1 MSKVFPGQWLHLIR
15 IRTMMKRMTKPKNT
29 SEEPEE
35 GEKPKKVTLKPLP
48 ILQDDEPSIDQ
59 EMEDL
64 FNEDRVTHRHG
75 STEPERD

>member
-1 MSKVFPGQWLHLIR
+1 
-15 IRTMMKRMTKPKNT
+15 MMGLMNNPKKT
-29 SEEPEE
+29 SEEPEKDK
-35 GEKPKKVTLKPLP
+35 KPKKVSLNPLP

>member
-1 MSKVFPGQWLHLIR
+1 
-15 IRTMMKRMTKPKNT
+15 MMRRMTKPDKKT
-29 SEEPEE
+29 SEEPEKDK
-35 GEKPKKVTLKPLP
+35 KPKKVLLNPLP

-64 FNEDRVTHRHG
+64 FNEDRVKHRHG